1 MTKAAELAKMGEV
14 LTNSQIGGRRNLI
27 INGGM
32 QVAQRG
38 TSQAMAHDGTTS
50 AYLVDRY
57 QLNFGGTHEQLDGTY
72 AQVAEHPTSA
82 NGKSLKWTT
91 GTAESSYDADEYIYI
106 SQKIEAQNLQ
116 HLEYGNSNAEAIT
129 ISFYVRSSITG
140 TFALGLYKPDTTAR
154 IFNKTY
160 AISSANTWEKK
171 TLTFVGDTDSGA
183 GIVND
188 NGQGLWVSW
197 HLAAGSNATGGGSNG
212 AWENYGGLTDWADG
226 QATNAVMTTS
236 SATWQM
242 TECQVEVGEQA
253 TPFEHRSFGEELELC
268 KRYYQSIG
276 DRSSNHEKPLYETAA
291 QDATDSTGTFHF
303 FPPMRATP
311 TLETT
316 GTAADYK
323 IYTNNSNYAL
333 ASVPSFGS
341 GSTQCGFV
349 SAAVSS
355 GLTAGEVCHVMG
367 NNDPAFIAF
376 TAEL

>member
-14 LTNSQIGGRRNLI
+14 LTNSQIGGRRNI
-27 INGGM
+27 VINGAM

-38 TSQAMAHDGTTS
+38 TSSTGLGANATT
-50 AYLVDRY
+50 YNTVDRFY
-57 QLNFGGTHEQLDGTY
+57 HSASGSTAGRFTMEQSTDAPNGFSNSIKLSCTTAD
-72 AQVAEHPTSA
+72 TSIA
-82 NGKSLKWTT
+82 
-91 GTAESSYDADEYIYI
+91 ADEALNLGTVL
-106 SQKIEAQNLQ
+106 EGQNVQQLKK
-116 HLEYGNSNAEAIT
+116 GTSDAEKFT
-129 ISFYVRSSITG
+129 VSFYVKGNASATYSIEIYDGDNNRQLSQTFSVTTSWTRVIL
-140 TFALGLYKPDTTAR
+140 TFAGDTT
-154 IFNKTY
+154 
-160 AISSANTWEKK
+160 
-171 TLTFVGDTDSGA
+171 GA
-183 GIVND
+183 LGND
-188 NGQGLWVSW
+188 NGASLYFQLWL
-197 HLAAGSNATGGGSNG
+197 HAGSTYNGGSLNTSW
-212 AWENYGGLTDWADG
+212 AAVTQNQRASSSSTSFFDSTDRTFFITG
-226 QATNAVMTTS
+226 F
-236 SATWQM
+236 
-242 TECQVEVGEQA
+242 QVEVGSQA